1 MEAYYYNYFKSN
13 NILVDNYVVLD
24 FETTGLNTN
33 NNHII
38 EVALL
43 KYENDILVDELVTL
57 IDPCIA
63 IPPYITS
70 LTGIDDEM
78 VYNMPKIEDII
89 QQMVDFIGNNI
100 ILGHNIT
107 FDLRFLVANMKRYIY
122 DDKQYIFKY
131 IDTLQL
137 ARKYLNYLPNHRLET
152 LKNYYGIQEISHRA
166 KQDCLTTQN
175 IYLKIKEIAN

>member
-1 MEAYYYNYFKSN
+1 MINNDTLNESIIDDAKQSIQNLLELRKEWQKKAKS
-13 NILVDNYVVLD
+13 V
-24 FETTGLNTN
+24 FA
-33 NNHII
+33 NHIW
-38 EVALL
+38 
-43 KYENDILVDELVTL
+43 
-57 IDPCIA
+57 
-63 IPPYITS
+63 
-70 LTGIDDEM
+70 
-78 VYNMPKIEDII
+78 I
-89 QQMVDFIGNNI
+89 Q
-100 ILGHNIT
+100 
-107 FDLRFLVANMKRYIY
+107 RYIY